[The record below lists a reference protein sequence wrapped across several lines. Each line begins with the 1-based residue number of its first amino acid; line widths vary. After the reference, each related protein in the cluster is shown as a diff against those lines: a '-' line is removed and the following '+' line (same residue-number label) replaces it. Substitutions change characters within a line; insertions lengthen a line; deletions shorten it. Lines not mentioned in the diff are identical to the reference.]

1 MVVAQ
6 RPNQVSLRGCIPPK
20 VLEVWGTIFSLMTLR
35 KSAAQGQL
43 TDASNCS
50 FLVWLRAW
58 CSSHGHV
65 GCQSPGA
72 GKGPPWVTGWG
83 HPWLSWIQE
92 PGPPYRI
99 VSHAPS
105 GEAAGG
111 GFDKLEPFGGWVVM
125 LIRDWDTW
133 ASARKAWRGSF
144 SSNLW
149 GLMGTSESTCLSHSK
164 AELNQTRNPW
174 DFPVHCPFPFA
185 W

>member
-1 MVVAQ
+1 MAVCIL
-6 RPNQVSLRGCIPPK
+6 NQQSSGWWWPKGPTKSLRGCIPPK

-65 GCQSPGA
+65 GIHGFPGSRSLDLPTGLSLTLLQ
-72 GKGPPWVTGWG
+72 GKLLGV
-83 HPWLSWIQE
+83 
-92 PGPPYRI
+92 
-99 VSHAPS
+99 
-105 GEAAGG
+105 

-133 ASARKAWRGSF
+133 ASARKA
-144 SSNLW
+144 
-149 GLMGTSESTCLSHSK
+149 
-164 AELNQTRNPW
+164 
-174 DFPVHCPFPFA
+174 
-185 W
+185 

>member
-6 RPNQVSLRGCIPPK
+6 RPSQASLRDCIPPK

-35 KSAAQGQL
+35 KSPAQGQL

-83 HPWLSWIQE
+83 HPWLSCIQE

-99 VSHAPS
+99 ASHAPS
-105 GEAAGG
+105 GEAAEGWLWQVG
-111 GFDKLEPFGGWVVM
+111 TIWGMDGHVNQGLGHMGLSQESLTGLFFLQPLGTHGHLWVNLPVPFQGW
-125 LIRDWDTW
+125 
-133 ASARKAWRGSF
+133 A
-144 SSNLW
+144 
-149 GLMGTSESTCLSHSK
+149 ES
-164 AELNQTRNPW
+164 
-174 DFPVHCPFPFA
+174 D
-185 W
+185 